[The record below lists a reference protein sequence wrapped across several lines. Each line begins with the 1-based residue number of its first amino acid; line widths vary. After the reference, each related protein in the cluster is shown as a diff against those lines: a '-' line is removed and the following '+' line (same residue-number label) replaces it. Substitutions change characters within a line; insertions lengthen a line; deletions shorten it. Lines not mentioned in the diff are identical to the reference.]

1 MLITFST
8 RHMDST
14 PALKTHTEE
23 KAAKLPRYFD
33 RIQSIEVVL
42 EKIKDIMRGEV
53 RVHVEHN
60 HVLVCHHD
68 EPDAYAAID
77 GALHKM
83 ERQLTEQKEM
93 TRNRKHPEITKG

>member
-1 MLITFST
+1 MLITFSS
-8 RHMDST
+8 RHMENT
-14 PALKTHTEE
+14 PALKLHTEE

-33 RIQSIEVVL
+33 RIQSIEVIL
-42 EKIKDIMRGEV
+42 EQIKDVMRAEV

-60 HVLVCHHD
+60 HVLVSHQD

-93 TRNRKHPEITKG
+93 TRNRKHPETTKG